1 MQYENLEEIKVESFW
16 GAIASLIFFQIFGYM
31 IFQSFIS
38 YLDNFFMLF
47 YGGVWLL
54 VLLYFQ
60 SKMMA
65 KIRGFLSKK
74 SITTATFSIR
84 KVNDWFKFILSI
96 VFIAILILFFFR
108 FYPFPQKEF
117 DMLNLLIFYVFS
129 LIVSSVFAIT
139 IQKMI
144 PQTKELKYQGSLAG
158 GFVIGFIFVLLAYFF
173 DAYSSSI
180 FFNFYIPAM
189 AGFGIMMICL
199 TIWLLKN

>member
-16 GAIASLIFFQIFGYM
+16 GAIASLIFFQIFGYI

-38 YLDNFFMLF
+38 YLDDFFMLF

-65 KIRGFLSKK
+65 KIQGFLSKK
-74 SITTATFSIR
+74 SITTATLSIR

-96 VFIAILILFFFR
+96 FFIAILILFFFG

-117 DMLNLLIFYVFS
+117 DTLNLLIFYVFS

-144 PQTKELKYQGSLAG
+144 PQTRELKYQGSLAG
-158 GFVIGFIFVLLAYFF
+158 GFCNWVCFCFISLFF
-173 DAYSSSI
+173 
-180 FFNFYIPAM
+180 
-189 AGFGIMMICL
+189 
-199 TIWLLKN
+199 